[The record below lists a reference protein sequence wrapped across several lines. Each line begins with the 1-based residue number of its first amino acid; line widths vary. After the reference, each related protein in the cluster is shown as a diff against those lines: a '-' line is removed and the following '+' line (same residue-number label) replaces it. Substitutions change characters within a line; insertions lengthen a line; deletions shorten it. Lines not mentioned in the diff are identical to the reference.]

1 MTWLANVVL
10 VVHALIALF
19 IVGALGMIWL
29 GAMLRWAWVRQPLFR
44 LVHLLAI
51 GTVALLALAGLPCPL
66 TVLEDHLR
74 QGAMGQAGF
83 IQYWVSRLLY
93 YRFPP
98 WVFTA
103 AYAAFAVLVAL
114 TWRFVPPR
122 RRPATPPDAKGSA

>member
-1 MTWLANVVL
+1 MTGLANVVL
-10 VVHALIALF
+10 VLHALIALF
-19 IVGALGMIWL
+19 IVGSLAMIWI
-29 GAMLRWAWVRQPLFR
+29 GAALRWAWVRQPLFR

-93 YRFPP
+93 YQFPP
-98 WVFTA
+98 WVFTV
-103 AYAAFAVLVAL
+103 AYAAFAMLAAL
-114 TWRFVPPR
+114 TWHCVPPR
-122 RRPATPPDAKGSA
+122 RRCATPGP